1 VTPSPTALLSKHLS
15 FSSRVLSLMVESES
29 KEEEGVIGMKW
40 VCHAGVVG
48 RVNEGGEP
56 RKGS

>member
-1 VTPSPTALLSKHLS
+1 
-15 FSSRVLSLMVESES
+15 MVESES